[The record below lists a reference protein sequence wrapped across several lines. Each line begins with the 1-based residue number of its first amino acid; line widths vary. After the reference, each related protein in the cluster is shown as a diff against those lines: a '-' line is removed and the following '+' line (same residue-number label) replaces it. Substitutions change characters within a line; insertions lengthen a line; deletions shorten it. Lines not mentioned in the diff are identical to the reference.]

1 MRNYF
6 VILLTN
12 WLYGIPAVTPHR
24 TTTHE
29 DNENLK
35 GWL

>member
-1 MRNYF
+1 MNF
-6 VILLTN
+6 LIQAITD
-12 WLYGIPAVTPHR
+12 WMWGIPAVTPHK